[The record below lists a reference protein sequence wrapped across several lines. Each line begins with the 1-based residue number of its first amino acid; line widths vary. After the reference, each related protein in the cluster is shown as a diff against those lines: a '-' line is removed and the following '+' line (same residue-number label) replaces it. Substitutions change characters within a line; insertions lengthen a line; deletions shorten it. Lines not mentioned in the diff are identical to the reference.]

1 MSPLL
6 FLQGG
11 RLFFAIFCTIVRY
24 ISYFCSVKQK
34 NFDMNRRFLILFV
47 NLLFCCVTLSAQD
60 AEKSDLQKRAES
72 IDPKENIASAR
83 STFIHAFNDYANQGK
98 IQQAVEC
105 AAKATALYYKENLY
119 QEAFDLLRRADQTI
133 AASKLS
139 PSQSAAC
146 HYFTTKERLQMYIK
160 MRRVESAKEQLKLLE
175 GHAIAAS
182 NDETTNDLLY
192 TKAVY
197 YYTFGMNA
205 QGNAVFKEM
214 ADKLTAS
221 KEYDK
226 VDEVYQTLIANGRKS
241 GSASIVAQSYSNYM
255 AWKDSTNALKHADEI
270 KALKKQISDNEAT
283 IADKDSS
290 LTSRSVIITA
300 LLVLVGILA
309 AALVLGAVMLMRFI
323 LLTRRQKKNI
333 QLANES
339 NALKAKFI
347 SNIAAQLEPTFRKLD
362 SRQPEVQAL
371 LDFSSH
377 IQTLSELENSK
388 EPVEMEDVQVQ
399 QFCEDLMNQVRD
411 QAKNDVTITVNAPK
425 MSVPMNREY
434 VSHILLHL
442 LQNAVEYTPEGG
454 KVALE
459 YKKRGQHSHQFLVSD
474 TGEGIPEE
482 QRDDLFKPFLEI
494 RDLTQGDGLGLPI
507 CKQMALRMNGDLD
520 IDSAFTKGTRFVL
533 ELHT

>member
-1 MSPLL
+1 
-6 FLQGG
+6 
-11 RLFFAIFCTIVRY
+11 
-24 ISYFCSVKQK
+24 
-34 NFDMNRRFLILFV
+34 MNRKLLILFV
-47 NLLFCCVTLSAQD
+47 NLLFCCVSLSAQD
-60 AEKSDLQKRAES
+60 AEKSDLQKRAEA
-72 IDPKENIASAR
+72 IDPKENIALAR
-83 STFIHAFNDYANQGK
+83 SSFIHAFNDYANKGK
-98 IQQAVEC
+98 IYQAVEC
-105 AAKATALYYKENLY
+105 AAKATALYYKENFY
-119 QEAFDLLRRADQTI
+119 QEAFDLLRRADQVV
-133 AASKLS
+133 AASSLS
-139 PSQSAAC
+139 PSQAAAC
-146 HYFTTKERLQMYIK
+146 HYLTTKERLQMYIK
-160 MRRVESAKEQLKLLE
+160 MRRVDGAKEQLKQLE
-175 GHAIAAS
+175 SHAAAAS
-182 NDETTNDLLY
+182 NDETANDLLY

-241 GSASIVAQSYSNYM
+241 GSASMVAQSYSNYM
-255 AWKDSTNALKHADEI
+255 AWKDSTSAIKHADEI
-270 KALKKQISDNEAT
+270 KALKQQITDNEAT

-290 LTSRSVIITA
+290 LTTRSVIITGLA
-300 LLVLVGILA
+300 ILAGILA
-309 AALVLGAVMLMRFI
+309 AALVLGAVMLLRYI
-323 LLTRRQKKNI
+323 LLTRRQQKNI

-371 LDFSSH
+371 LDFSNH
-377 IQTLSELENSK
+377 IQTLSELENST
-388 EPVEMEDVQVQ
+388 EPVETEDVQVQ
-399 QFCEDLMNQVRD
+399 QFCEDLMDHVRD
-411 QAKNDVTITVNAPK
+411 QAKSDVTLAVNAPK

-434 VSHILLHL
+434 VGHILLHL

-454 KVALE
+454 KITLD
-459 YKKRGQHSHQFLVSD
+459 YKKRGQHTHQFLVSD

-482 QRDDLFKPFLEI
+482 KRDDLFKPFLEI

-520 IDSAFTKGTRFVL
+520 LDPAFTKGTRFVL